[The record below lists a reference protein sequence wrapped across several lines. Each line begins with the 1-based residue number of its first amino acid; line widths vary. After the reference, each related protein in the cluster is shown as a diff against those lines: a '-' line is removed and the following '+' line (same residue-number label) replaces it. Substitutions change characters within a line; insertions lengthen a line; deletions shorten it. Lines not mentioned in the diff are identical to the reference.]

1 MPQFLVAIQLPDTYD
16 TAAEDDAL
24 RRDISALNAEMVAA
38 GIRKFVGG
46 LEPAR
51 AAKTIRRG
59 PDGRLLTT
67 DGPFA
72 GLSAW
77 AEKPGSYQITGGGIV
92 EMAGAFFTPFANEMT
107 ISGNGVSFQASRH
120 ASRNTSKATRVAGTE
135 SRLMTRRPFSAARLA
150 LSGACSPYQ
159 TGGYGFCNGLSSIG
173 TLSKLKNLPSTILIV
188 SGMVAWATPWR

>member
-59 PDGRLLTT
+59 PDGGLLTT

-72 GLSAW
+72 EAKEHVGGFWVLDLPNRDEALAW
-77 AEKPGSYQITGGGIV
+77 GQKAATACRASV
-92 EMAGAFFTPFANEMT
+92 EVRQFN
-107 ISGNGVSFQASRH
+107 
-120 ASRNTSKATRVAGTE
+120 
-135 SRLMTRRPFSAARLA
+135 
-150 LSGACSPYQ
+150 
-159 TGGYGFCNGLSSIG
+159 
-173 TLSKLKNLPSTILIV
+173 
-188 SGMVAWATPWR
+188 